1 MLDRLGATEE
11 TPFGPDALVYKVKG
25 KVFAIIGINNAAFE
39 QATDPHLDASL
50 NGVRVNLKCDPG
62 KALALR
68 DIFDSV
74 IPGYHMNKKHWN
86 TVIIGGDLPEQE
98 FFALVDHS
106 YALAAKSLKK
116 AEREALGF

>member
-1 MLDRLGATEE
+1 
-11 TPFGPDALVYKVKG
+11 
-25 KVFAIIGINNAAFE
+25 
-39 QATDPHLDASL
+39 
-50 NGVRVNLKCDPG
+50 
-62 KALALR
+62 
-68 DIFDSV
+68 
-74 IPGYHMNKKHWN
+74 MNKKHWN